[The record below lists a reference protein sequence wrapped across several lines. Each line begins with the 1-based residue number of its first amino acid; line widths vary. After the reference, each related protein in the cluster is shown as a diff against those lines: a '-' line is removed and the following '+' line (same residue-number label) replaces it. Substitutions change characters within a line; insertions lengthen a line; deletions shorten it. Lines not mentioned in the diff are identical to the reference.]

1 MLMMVMQND
10 DDDGDDDDD
19 DLDVWMC
26 GCVDAW
32 KHDCLDVWPPI
43 TSTHIHSSTHLLS
56 HLITTHKKEHI
67 NHRNT
72 HSRAYTH
79 MRMLYVVG
87 CMRQQHVTWYMISDS

>member
-1 MLMMVMQND
+1 MMVMHNV
-10 DDDGDDDDD
+10 DDDGDDDDDDDD

-72 HSRAYTH
+72 HSRTYTH
-79 MRMLYVVG
+79 AHVICCRLYAATI
-87 CMRQQHVTWYMISDS
+87 RYMVYDI